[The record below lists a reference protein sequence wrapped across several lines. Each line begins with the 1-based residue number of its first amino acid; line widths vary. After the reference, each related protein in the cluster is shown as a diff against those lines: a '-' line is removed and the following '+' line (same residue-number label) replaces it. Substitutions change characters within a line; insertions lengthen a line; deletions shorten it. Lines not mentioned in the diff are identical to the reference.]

1 MATRLEIAHGLIA
14 ERGRSST
21 SGDTLSVTRPTTGS
35 HTRTKG
41 ILFLVVG
48 TGIRGPRAREATAL
62 VAETI
67 RHDYYYDESAGVPI
81 CLEKAIRGADRRL
94 RSSREG
100 SGLAPGSVG
109 VAAAVVRNNEL
120 YLATAGPVEAYL
132 ARSARLLMPDR
143 SSPTGLPSDESRP
156 IEVWRGELSLG
167 DAVLLVSRNVTETVG
182 SEELKSAVLTLHPQ
196 AAAEHLHHLFVAA
209 GGEGSDGVIVIEARE
224 LMMRGQ
230 RGVGPSALPGVYGDL
245 SGAGSST
252 GGAALGSAMLGTQHT
267 GFSLEGLIDRLWEAM
282 PHRAAR
288 AQGLV
293 PRTSRAET
301 RRRAAMGALAIVAV
315 VFLLGVFVILV
326 PRGGDATPVERVA
339 SGDSA
344 LSVALDRAERADNLL
359 ATEPEAAL
367 EYYREAWTE
376 VARARATGL
385 SAPALDELER
395 RVRTGM
401 DSLYGAH
408 TLVTETIAKLP
419 DGADPVDL
427 VEDSR
432 KGALYIDRAI
442 PGIVRVNTSNGKSN
456 EVVLEGDKPA
466 SGGNVRI
473 GLPTQLE
480 DGGSHIVITDDQAR
494 PWRWS
499 PSNATGAGTLARITL
514 QGSPTFAEDHGDVAA
529 YTPSTGGYRLYVADP
544 AQNQVMRYQQTLDGS
559 AFSEPS
565 GYLTTPSAEV
575 ADVGQLYVDFDVYAL
590 IEDTVRRY
598 EGGKYDGAFMLAE
611 PRDIEDLRPGHAYV
625 RMAGAGTAN
634 SGGNLYLYDE
644 VHHRIVGF
652 EKSDGSYLGQW
663 LPGEDGPQMDDLRGM
678 YVIPGKVVKKR
689 RQETREPDT
698 LVWMTPEGIYRSV
711 LATD

>member
-14 ERGRSST
+14 ERDRSST

-35 HTRTKG
+35 KTRTKG

-48 TGIRGPRAREATAL
+48 TGLRGPRATEATAL

-100 SGLAPGSVG
+100 SGLPPGAIG

-143 SSPTGLPSDESRP
+143 SSAGGLPSDESRP
-156 IEVWRGELSLG
+156 IEVWRGEINLG

-224 LMMRGQ
+224 TTTRHP
-230 RGVGPSALPGVYGDL
+230 RGVGSTASPGMYGDL
-245 SGAGSST
+245 SGAST
-252 GGAALGSAMLGTQHT
+252 GGAALGSAMVGTSHT
-267 GFSLEGLIDRLWEAM
+267 GFSLEGLLDRLWEAM
-282 PHRAAR
+282 PHRAAHAR
-288 AQGLV
+288 GLA
-293 PRTSRAET
+293 PRTSQAET

-315 VFLLGVFVILV
+315 VFLLGAFVILV
-326 PRGGDATPVERVA
+326 PRGGDATPPERVA

-344 LSVALDRAERADNLL
+344 LSVALDRTQRADNLL
-359 ATEPEAAL
+359 ATEPDAAL
-367 EYYREAWTE
+367 EYYREAWAE

-385 SAPALDELER
+385 SAPALDDLER
-395 RVRTGM
+395 RVRKGM
-401 DSLYGAH
+401 DSLFGAH
-408 TLVTETIAKLP
+408 TLVTETITKLP

-432 KGALYIDRAI
+432 RGALYIDRAI
-442 PGIVRVNTSNGKSN
+442 PGVVRVNPSNGKST

-466 SGGNVRI
+466 SGGNVRM
-473 GLPTQLE
+473 GMPTQLE
-480 DGGSHIVITDDQAR
+480 DGGAHIVVTDDQAR

-529 YTPSTGGYRLYVADP
+529 YAPSTGGYRIYVADP
-544 AQNQVMRYQQTLDGS
+544 AQNQVMRYEQTLDGS
-559 AFSEPS
+559 AFSQPS
-565 GYLTTPSAEV
+565 GYLITPSAEV
-575 ADVGQLYVDFDVYAL
+575 AEFGQLYVDFDVYAL
-590 IEDTVRRY
+590 IEDSVRRY
-598 EGGKYDGAFMLAE
+598 DRGKYDGAFLLAE
-611 PRDIEDLRPGHAYV
+611 PPDAEDLRPGHDWTRV
-625 RMAGAGTAN
+625 AGSGTRA

-652 EKSDGSYLGQW
+652 EKSDGSYVGQW
-663 LPGEDGPQMDDLRGM
+663 LPGEGDPQMDDLRGM

-698 LVWMTPEGIYRSV
+698 LVWMTPQGIYRSV